1 LGHILFIPGTFSCY
15 YHQEFWNQ
23 AAIFA
28 KCFSFLHFFCSVCVC
43 VCVCVCAY
51 SCPWR
56 PEEGPDLLELK
67 LWVAVSFPVWE
78 LGIKLRL
85 PIRATLLSHV
95 SSPTLLSF
103 NMKDVDTP
111 WVGSV
116 YIMHSAYR
124 RGWWGRQFC
133 ICKREP
139 ISYILKS

>member
-1 LGHILFIPGTFSCY
+1 MGGTERGRGRKRQKSVTVESWATYSLFLVLFPVITIKSSEIRLPYLQNASPFY
-15 YHQEFWNQ
+15 
-23 AAIFA
+23 I
-28 KCFSFLHFFCSVCVC
+28 SFVVCVC

-124 RGWWGRQFC
+124 RGW
-133 ICKREP
+133 
-139 ISYILKS
+139 